1 MRQKKIISIILFAV
15 MLLSCCGCK
24 SEPAVQTQNRVV
36 ELVEP
41 VNAVADTE
49 TVEYRNIYQA
59 VLYSANV
66 YPTVREYSFDSSTK
80 VEEFGAFLGES
91 VKKGEALVYGSTE
104 NLDKQIE
111 ALEERIATMDE
122 NMVKAQ
128 QDLSDNLAVP
138 KSEVWWR
145 EDIVENFE
153 RIKPLEFV
161 YESVLQAGTVS
172 DGDSEDA
179 EAEEKEETEKK
190 PDRLVR
196 NPEYAKWWKEA
207 RVHIG
212 NYKILVHSINVQEEN
227 FRQKKVLYEMERTY
241 YVEQLE
247 DLKKKRNQN
256 ILTSRAKGEV
266 VAIAERQYGSY
277 NAAAEEPIVAVGN
290 ANEKVIKCEFINK
303 AVISKAADVYALIDG
318 IRYEIEYQPLE
329 GDSYAKLASDGE
341 KVYSTFVFQG
351 DCEQVQVGDFA
362 LITVFEQKREQVL
375 SVPKSALRKDESGY
389 YVYVMKDG
397 EGVVTPVKTGLSD
410 GTYTEITAGLSQGDK
425 VLVENPLNY
434 SDKTVIL
441 EKGSFHSTFEN
452 RGAMY
457 YPITEGVYNPVEYG
471 TTYFG
476 EYQVALYERVK
487 KGDVIATIRVATDD
501 IALQRNRTKLQRAQ
515 ERLADLIA
523 ADQEDNE
530 EIIRA
535 KQEEIAE
542 MQELLA
548 QMEADGATKK
558 IVAPRSGIV
567 VDMVELDK
575 ETILNYEAHLAEI
588 ADVSTC
594 YVVVENTNQQL
605 NYGDEVTITYTNS
618 ENQQK
623 TSSGVVANMSHAGI
637 GSALRSEN
645 AYILLP
651 EENIADMAVSNTNG
665 NEWWNRLR
673 YNVSAN
679 IREMDNVVSVPRNAV
694 WEVNGN
700 TYVYVKDEQGNVKT
714 QSFVAGGFDST
725 SYWVVEGLS
734 EGMEI
739 CLE

>member
-1 MRQKKIISIILFAV
+1 MRQKRIISIFLIAV
-15 MLLSCCGCK
+15 MMLSCCGCK
-24 SEPAVQTQNRVV
+24 SEPVSQTGDRVV

-49 TVEYRNIYQA
+49 TVEYRDLYQA
-59 VLYSANV
+59 TIYSANV
-66 YPTVREYSFDSSTK
+66 YPTVREYYFDSNTQ
-80 VEEFGAFLGES
+80 VEKFGAFLGES

-111 ALEERIATMDE
+111 SLEEQIATMDE

-128 QDLSDNLAVP
+128 QDLSDALAVP

-153 RIKPLEFV
+153 KMKPSEFV
-161 YESVLQAGTVS
+161 YESTLQDATVS
-172 DGDSEDA
+172 DGDSEDS
-179 EAEEKEETEKK
+179 EEEKEEETPK

-196 NPEYAKWWKEA
+196 NPEYAKWWEEA

-227 FRQKKVLYEMERTY
+227 FRQKKVLYELERAY
-241 YVEQLE
+241 YLEQLE
-247 DLKKKRNQN
+247 ELKKKRNQN
-256 ILTSRAKGEV
+256 ILTARAKGEV
-266 VAIAERQYGSY
+266 VAIAESQYGSY
-277 NAAAEEPIVAVGN
+277 SAAAEENIVAVGN
-290 ANEKVIKCEFINK
+290 MGEKILKCDYINK
-303 AVISKAADVYALIDG
+303 SVITKAADVYALIDG

-329 GDSYAKLASDGE
+329 SDEYAKLTAAGE
-341 KVYSTFVFQG
+341 KVYSTFVLKG
-351 DCEQVQVGDFA
+351 DCEQVQIGDFA
-362 LITVFEQKREQVL
+362 VITVFEQKREQVL
-375 SVPKSALRKDESGY
+375 SVPKSALRKDENGY

-397 EGVVTPVKTGLSD
+397 EGVTTPVKTGLSD
-410 GTYTEITAGLSQGDK
+410 GTYTEITSGLSQGDA

-434 SDKTVIL
+434 SEKTTIL
-441 EKGSFHSTFEN
+441 KRGSFHSTFEN

-476 EYQVALYERVK
+476 EYQVSLYERVK

-501 IALQRNRTKLQRAQ
+501 ITLQRNRTKLQRAQ

-523 ADQEDNE
+523 ADNEGNE
-530 EIIRA
+530 EVIEA
-535 KQEEIAE
+535 KQKEIADL
-542 MQELLA
+542 QELLA
-548 QMEADGATKK
+548 EMEADGTTKK
-558 IVAPRSGIV
+558 ILAPRSGIV
-567 VDMVELDK
+567 VSLTELDK
-575 ETILNYEAHLAEI
+575 ETIINYETHLAEI

-594 YVVVENTNQQL
+594 YVVLENTNQQL
-605 NYGDEVTITYTNS
+605 NYGNEVTITYTNN

-623 TSSGVVANMSHAGI
+623 ASQGVVANMSHAGI
-637 GSALRSEN
+637 SNALRSEY

-651 EENIADMAVSNTNG
+651 EESIADMAVSNTNG
-665 NEWWNRLR
+665 NEWWNRYR
-673 YNVSAN
+673 YNVSAK
-679 IREMDNVVSVPRNAV
+679 IREMDNVLVVPRNAV

-700 TYVYVKDEQGNVKT
+700 TYVYVKDEQGNMKA
-714 QSFVAGGFDST
+714 QSFVAGGFDS
-725 SYWVVEGLS
+725 SNYWVIEGLS